1 VCRARFHDDIWIAS
15 LENKLRHSQDDVVI
29 SDCRFPNEI
38 RAIKNAGGRVIRVSR
53 GPEPAW
59 YDAAVSVNRGANGNT
74 TWALSHKKMEK
85 LGIHASETAWVGTK
99 FDAVLD
105 NNATV
110 DDLFSQVNDLL
121 AGLQVSKERPG
132 A

>member
-1 VCRARFHDDIWIAS
+1 
-15 LENKLRHSQDDVVI
+15 
-29 SDCRFPNEI
+29 
-38 RAIKNAGGRVIRVSR
+38 
-53 GPEPAW
+53 
-59 YDAAVSVNRGANGNT
+59 
-74 TWALSHKKMEK
+74 MEK

-121 AGLQVSKERPG
+121 AGLQVSKVPPG